1 MKICFFTC
9 LIPQVLGS
17 PVSGAYYRR
26 CDDLLDC
33 TLEGH
38 FYNSLV
44 LWYIAEKQVEH
55 VHMSFS
61 VVANTTTLWRIKWD
75 PGIAWSVVGRRA
87 VCGSMLLSLNLQ
99 ERRLSSFDSQR
110 FETSRVEERDL
121 LKFGFLWGWP
131 CVCEISECFVGL
143 RHPMSRSLVI
153 GSKPVSKVSECLGR
167 KLRRSSGGS
176 WTTETGTHTKLAK
189 NMADSSVPSW
199 PIIINK
205 SLEESEIYRLL
216 RSKHKVRGMSE
227 SSYKFVLLFSPYLS
241 LNLFLQLLKQ
251 LVKEL

>member
-87 VCGSMLLSLNLQ
+87 VCGSMLLSRNLQ
-99 ERRLSSFDSQR
+99 ERRLSSFDTQR

-153 GSKPVSKVSECLGR
+153 GQSQFRKFRNVSEGNF
-167 KLRRSSGGS
+167 GGAREDLERQRLVPTLS
-176 WTTETGTHTKLAK
+176 WLKIWRT
-189 NMADSSVPSW
+189 
-199 PIIINK
+199 
-205 SLEESEIYRLL
+205 
-216 RSKHKVRGMSE
+216 
-227 SSYKFVLLFSPYLS
+227 VLFPVG
-241 LNLFLQLLKQ
+241 QL
-251 LVKEL
+251 